1 MKYGVN
7 FNYFGMKY
15 GNFVYFVLESGVVF
29 KGNSFFPINVRKLK
43 FFLNFTKTEAIPG
56 LLV

>member
-1 MKYGVN
+1 MKYGIN

-43 FFLNFTKTEAIPG
+43 IFKFYEN
-56 LLV
+56 